1 VDAGENNDELAWWE
15 GRRRLTRVLRLEWDN
30 DGAEKRKKRQA
41 EGSLDHV
48 PASFK
53 RVNIYPLVMSSGT
66 GKM

>member
-1 VDAGENNDELAWWE
+1 M
-15 GRRRLTRVLRLEWDN
+15 LRLEWDN